1 MAERLLVHALEKE
14 EEPIRSLEVV
24 SVGISAIEGNRASEN
39 AIRALEKVGLELENH
54 RSRPITEEIMQNS
67 IVALC
72 MIETHRNLITEL
84 FPQLKIPV
92 LLFRELMNSPDSV
105 QIRDPFGM
113 PLVDYEECRDLMVEA
128 IPSILAYLR
137 KHLANG

>member
-14 EEPIRSLEVV
+14 EEPIRSLEIV

-39 AIRALEKVGLELENH
+39 AIRALDKVGLDLKNH
-54 RSRPITEEIMQNS
+54 RSRPITQEIMQYS
-67 IVALC
+67 VVALC
-72 MIETHRNLITEL
+72 MIETHRHLINEL

-92 LLFRELMNSPDSV
+92 LLFRELMKSPNSV

-113 PLVDYEECRDLMVEA
+113 PLADYEECRDLMVEA
-128 IPSILAYLR
+128 IPSILVYLR

>member
-54 RSRPITEEIMQNS
+54 RSRPITEEVMQNS